1 MTIKITTKSQNTR
14 THRAVLSEGQIKN
27 AIARDVALAAHV
39 GIDSYAVTTKVI
51 IRQKDQ
57 VGTAGLEYEAEVTIT
72 EDMDKYLV
80 EKCGGH
86 P

>member
-27 AIARDVALAAHV
+27 AIARIASMAAGV
-39 GIDSYAVTTKVI
+39 GIDSDAVTTKVI

-72 EDMDKYLV
+72 EDMDKYPV